1 MHIGVLGISHRSANL
16 EEREI
21 VTQIFSEKCL
31 NVYLDTTLISFIPV
45 ITCNRL
51 ELYFS
56 SDNIEEACQF
66 ILKLFYKHL
75 PQLISSQ
82 LYYYLGEDCFKHLS
96 YVVSGFDSAML
107 GETEIQGQVKKA
119 YHQSMLARNL
129 SSVIHFV
136 FQKSLKIGKDL
147 RSQYQNQLVFPNLEK
162 TIYEKVIQE
171 TWKLKP
177 SVLFIGASETNYNI
191 LYYFYKKQAP
201 FSSIAISNRST
212 VKDRFANFDLIIEDW
227 EKKQVWANYDVV
239 IIATKSPHYLITL
252 ETFDHNPCKNS
263 LFIDLSVP
271 RNVDPR
277 LENLGNTIYNIEQ
290 LHREVQKKQSISKRE
305 MGSIKAFLYAS
316 VLDQIRL
323 YKKKQERQSTYL
335 ALLSK

>member
-1 MHIGVLGISHRSANL
+1 M
-16 EEREI
+16 
-21 VTQIFSEKCL
+21 
-31 NVYLDTTLISFIPV
+31 
-45 ITCNRL
+45 
-51 ELYFS
+51 
-56 SDNIEEACQF
+56 
-66 ILKLFYKHL
+66 
-75 PQLISSQ
+75 
-82 LYYYLGEDCFKHLS
+82 
-96 YVVSGFDSAML
+96 
-107 GETEIQGQVKKA
+107 
-119 YHQSMLARNL
+119 
-129 SSVIHFV
+129 
-136 FQKSLKIGKDL
+136 
-147 RSQYQNQLVFPNLEK
+147 VFPNLEK

-305 MGSIKAFLYAS
+305 MGGIKAFLYAS